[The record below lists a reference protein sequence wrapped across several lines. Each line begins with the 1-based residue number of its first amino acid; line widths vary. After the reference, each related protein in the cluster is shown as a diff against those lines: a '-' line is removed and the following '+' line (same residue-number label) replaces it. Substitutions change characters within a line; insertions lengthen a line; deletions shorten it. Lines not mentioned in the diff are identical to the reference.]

1 MADKRLI
8 DAIKHRLECHIAKA
22 IHWGVDN
29 IPMGKDSSSAF
40 EFLRGYERGATETAN
55 IVLSMIP
62 VDAVEVVHG
71 RWLFDSYTERYFCSS
86 CNEQALYTSRDVP
99 EYDYDWEENLRYS
112 HTETYTEEHLTNYC
126 PNCGAKMDGDGNG

>member
-1 MADKRLI
+1 MATEKRLI

-71 RWLFDSYTERYFCSS
+71 RWIEKQEPIPWCEDDVDVFSVCSVCDCCS
-86 CNEQALYTSRDVP
+86 LDES
-99 EYDYDWEENLRYS
+99 
-112 HTETYTEEHLTNYC
+112 NYC
-126 PNCGAKMDGDGNG
+126 PNCGAKMDGDGNGQ